1 MPRPEKVRQLIAD
14 SNERLSIRVGELE
27 KAEPMQAQTSKW
39 VTAGVWALWPCWHRS
54 SCRAYLSGCSSEP
67 RKARRQNR
75 AGATALPCRWS
86 CLRGHGVAEPPR
98 SHRHRDRVRGAY
110 RARAAHGPGYTRQ
123 QCEDM
128 LYGDLLKH
136 AQALDCIKHPLTDG
150 QKAAFVSFAF
160 NVGNKALCDSTLP
173 RKANAGDMAG
183 PAELSRWTRAGGREL
198 PGLVKR
204 RQRSVS
210 V

>member
-1 MPRPEKVRQLIAD
+1 M
-14 SNERLSIRVGELE
+14 S
-27 KAEPMQAQTSKW
+27 
-39 VTAGVWALWPCWHRS
+39 
-54 SCRAYLSGCSSEP
+54 RAKLVAKIG
-67 RKARRQNR
+67 
-75 AGATALPCRWS
+75 AGATALAIPLVTLYEGYVPW
-86 CLRGHGVAEPPR
+86 V
-98 SHRHRDRVRGAY
+98 HRDPIGRL
-110 RARAAHGPGYTRQ
+110 AACYGHDDQTMTPGQRYTRQ

-160 NVGNKALCDSTLP
+160 NVGNKAFCDSTLA

-183 PAELSRWTRAGGREL
+183 ACAELSRWTRAGGREL

-204 RQRSVS
+204 RAAERELCERGLT
-210 V
+210 